1 MDKTLQVKVS
11 MMVDLKEASNDI
23 AKEINKLTILKT
35 TFKILFLDLK
45 GVNFIILFPPF

>member
-35 TFKILFLDLK
+35 KVLW
-45 GVNFIILFPPF
+45 